1 MAVKSR
7 SGKFIRKGP
16 PKPEVVVSGYV
27 YAAEVK
33 ANAKTGHRLQL
44 AVDITE
50 DIKLLEDQIALLF
63 RTKKLDKKYGVA
75 VERAVV
81 FAEDETGDYGDK
93 YKIYPS
99 KFLNVVPKT
108 LPVEAGSYYEL
119 TLKINAVES
128 EEYGPSLFFNVKSA
142 KLVNDEEV
150 VEEVKEES
158 EEELTKRYN
167 EKQYV
172 ENATPVE
179 KKASGR
185 RNWSE
190 V

>member
-63 RTKKLDKKYGVA
+63 R
-75 VERAVV
+75 
-81 FAEDETGDYGDK
+81 
-93 YKIYPS
+93 
-99 KFLNVVPKT
+99 
-108 LPVEAGSYYEL
+108 
-119 TLKINAVES
+119 
-128 EEYGPSLFFNVKSA
+128 
-142 KLVNDEEV
+142 
-150 VEEVKEES
+150 
-158 EEELTKRYN
+158 
-167 EKQYV
+167 
-172 ENATPVE
+172 
-179 KKASGR
+179 R
-185 RNWSE
+185 RS
-190 V
+190 

>member
-63 RTKKLDKKYGVA
+63 RTKKLDKKYAVA

-81 FAEDETGDYGDK
+81 FAKDETGDYGDK
-93 YKIYPS
+93 FKIYPS

-119 TLKINAVES
+119 TLKINAIES
-128 EEYGPSLFFNVKSA
+128 EEYGPSLFFNVSKA
-142 KLVNDEEV
+142 KLVNDEV
-150 VEEVKEES
+150 VEEDVVEEPVKAEVLDNHKPGEQQ
-158 EEELTKRYN
+158 T
-167 EKQYV
+167 
-172 ENATPVE
+172 
-179 KKASGR
+179 SGR